1 MEKQKIEPD
10 KERKKVAIQ
19 LDDKWRISST
29 YHAWIIEEKMSSKW
43 YQRRNYSSL
52 QGLLKDFLETFIR
65 EEKGLVT
72 SNKIQSINN
81 ALLTAV
87 ECQKHL
93 IKDLADD
100 KKRPI
105 VNKQQKA
112 TNNS

>member
-1 MEKQKIEPD
+1 MP
-10 KERKKVAIQ
+10 
-19 LDDKWRISST
+19 
-29 YHAWIIEEKMSSKW
+29 WIIEEKMSSKW
-43 YQRRNYSSL
+43 YQRRNYGSL

-93 IKDLADD
+93 IEDLANE
-100 KKRPI
+100 KRPI
-105 VNKQQKA
+105 VKKQQKA